1 MSAITIVSFFLFMGL
16 VAIISYFYTRKEKLD
31 TEEGYYLAGK
41 SLSAWVIAGTL
52 ILTNLS
58 TEQLIGLSAEGYEF
72 SISSMAFEVIAAI
85 ALIIV
90 AIFFLPRYL
99 KGNIVTVPDF
109 LSDRYD
115 EQTKQIV
122 TFLFLF
128 GYVLNLMPPV
138 LYTGSLALNGIF
150 DIENILGVDRF
161 SALMI
166 LSIFIGAIGAV
177 YAIFGGLK
185 AVAISDTVNAIGL
198 LIGGLLIPILGL
210 SFLGDGSML
219 DGFATIVNETPEKLN
234 AVGSS
239 SEPVPFSTLFTGLVL
254 IGLSYWGTNQL
265 IIQRTIAA
273 KSLKEG
279 QKGVL
284 IAAAFK
290 LLTPIIIILPGIIAF
305 NIFGDD
311 LIPED
316 AYPELVAYVLPEP
329 LLGFFAAVLAGAI
342 LSTFNSALNSSV
354 TLFMLNV
361 YKPYINPQASQ
372 KMMVQRGKIFGIVL
386 AIIAIFIAPMIDLV
400 STSFFE
406 YLMTINGLYN
416 VPILTIFIIGYLTKK
431 VPAVAAKIGLAFFIV
446 TYAITQFWWNTG
458 ISYIHTLGILF
469 VLTTGLMLL
478 IGKIRPRD
486 KAYVLKVN
494 NTVDITNW
502 KYLYPV
508 SLGIIIALVVIYI
521 IFSKIGIAQ
530 Q

>member
-1 MSAITIVSFFLFMGL
+1 MNVFTIVSFFLFMGL
-16 VAIISYFYTRKEKLD
+16 VAILSYYYTRSEKLH

-52 ILTNLS
+52 MLTNLS
-58 TEQLIGLSAEGYEF
+58 TEQLIGLSGEGYGF

-90 AIFFLPRYL
+90 AIFLLPRYL

-109 LSDRYD
+109 LSERYD

-122 TFLFLF
+122 TILFLL
-128 GYVLNLMPPV
+128 GYVFNLMPPV
-138 LYTGSLALNGIF
+138 LYTGSLAFNGIF
-150 DIENILGVDRF
+150 DIEGVFDVSRF

-166 LSIFIGAIGAV
+166 LSIFIGGIGSI

-185 AVAISDTVNAIGL
+185 AVAISDTVNAFGL
-198 LIGGLLIPILGL
+198 LIGGLLVPIIGL
-210 SFLGDGSML
+210 SVLGEGSML
-219 DGFATIVNETPEKLN
+219 DGISIIINETPEKLN

-239 SEPVPFSTLFTGLVL
+239 SEPVPFGTLFTGLIL

-273 KSLKEG
+273 KNLKEG

-290 LLTPIIIILPGIIAF
+290 LLTPIIIILPGIIAY
-305 NIFGDD
+305 NIFGGD
-311 LIPED
+311 LIAED
-316 AYPELVAYVLPEP
+316 AYPKLVEYILPKP

-372 KMMVQRGKIFGIVL
+372 EVMIKRGKVL
-386 AIIAIFIAPMIDLV
+386 GVILALAAIFIAPMIDLV

-406 YLMTINGLYN
+406 YLQTVNGLYN
-416 VPILTIFIIGYLTKK
+416 VPILTIFIIGYLTRK
-431 VPAVAAKIGLAFFIV
+431 VPASAAKIGLAFFIG
-446 TYAITQFWWNTG
+446 TYAVTEFWWDTG
-458 ISYIHTLGILF
+458 LSYIHILGILF
-469 VLTTGLMLL
+469 VVTTGLMLL
-478 IGKIRPRD
+478 IGKLRPRE
-486 KAYVLKVN
+486 KAYELKVN

-502 KYLYPV
+502 KYLYPF
-508 SLGIIIALVVIYI
+508 SIAIIIALIALYVL
-521 IFSKIGIAQ
+521 FSKIGIAQ
-530 Q
+530 